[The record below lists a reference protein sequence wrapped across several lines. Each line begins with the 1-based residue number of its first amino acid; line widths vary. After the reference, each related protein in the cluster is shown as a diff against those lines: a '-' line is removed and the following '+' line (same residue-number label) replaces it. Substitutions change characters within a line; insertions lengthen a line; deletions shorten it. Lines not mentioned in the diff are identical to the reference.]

1 MDRGC
6 IIEEATGVGA
16 VLMQTAAFM
25 SKKKLNKCQRQCTV
39 TQKERHAAVLE
50 IKKFRAY
57 V

>member
-25 SKKKLNKCQRQCTV
+25 SKKKTEQVSKTMYCYSKGTPRSCLGNKKV
-39 TQKERHAAVLE
+39 
-50 IKKFRAY
+50 
-57 V
+57 